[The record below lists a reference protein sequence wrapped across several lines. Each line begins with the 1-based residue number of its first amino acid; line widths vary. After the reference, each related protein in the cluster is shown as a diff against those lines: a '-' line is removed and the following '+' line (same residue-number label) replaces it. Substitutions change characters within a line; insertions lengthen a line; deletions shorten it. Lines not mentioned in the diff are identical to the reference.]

1 MIHGKGKTMKRIGFL
16 LLLTGLL
23 PGCASHYLVNDS
35 GELRFYLK
43 APQAKR
49 VELLASFN
57 GYIPIPAKRVQGGA
71 WRVTI
76 PEADAFTYFYRIDD
90 RISIPECPLRE
101 KDDFGQSNC
110 VFQKAP

>member
-1 MIHGKGKTMKRIGFL
+1 MIPGKGRMMKNIGFL
-16 LLLTGLL
+16 LLVIFLL
-23 PGCASHYLVNDS
+23 FGCASHYFVNDS
-35 GELRFYLK
+35 KELQFYLK
-43 APQAKR
+43 APKAKR

-57 GYIPIPAKRVQGGA
+57 GYIPIPAQRLQGGA
-71 WRVTI
+71 WRVTL
-76 PEADAFTYFYRIDD
+76 PEADSFTYFYRIDD